1 MSRPKLKRKAKTK
14 LTALFVLNVLYLSP
28 CVPSGLFYPYKLDG
42 SVHLL
47 GAFGMFIFHIAQLV
61 NVRR

>member
-1 MSRPKLKRKAKTK
+1 M
-14 LTALFVLNVLYLSP
+14 
-28 CVPSGLFYPYKLDG
+28 PSGLFYPYKLDG